1 MITGATGGI
10 GLAVARTLAREG
22 TNLVLTGR
30 NAARGE
36 EAIRAVREVNGDIAV
51 DFIQSDFASLDQV
64 ASLAQTFLRSDR
76 PLHVLVNNA
85 GIVNTSRRLTV
96 DGHEEMFAVNFL
108 AHFLLTRLLLD
119 RLKDSA
125 PARIVH
131 VSSNA
136 HAFCRGIRF
145 DDLGHA
151 HGFSTFPV
159 YGHSKLANILFSNE
173 LARRLRGS
181 RVSSNAVHPGAVATG
196 LGTNNWGIAGRLIP
210 ALIRPFMKRP
220 DEGAATVVHV
230 AGSPEL
236 EGVTGRYFQDSREVA
251 PRPWARDRDTEGR
264 LWGVSEKLL
273 LTWLQP

>member
-10 GLAVARTLAREG
+10 GLAVARMLAREG
-22 TNLVLTGR
+22 ANLVLVGR
-30 NAARGE
+30 SASRGE
-36 EAIRAVREVNGDIAV
+36 DAVRAVRGVNADIAI
-51 DFIQSDFASLDQV
+51 DFLQADFALLEEVARLARAYV
-64 ASLAQTFLRSDR
+64 ASERE
-76 PLHVLVNNA
+76 LHVLINNA
-85 GIVNTSRRLTV
+85 GVVNTARRLTV

-108 AHFLLTRLLLD
+108 AHFLLTRLLLE
-119 RLKDSA
+119 RIRESA

-145 DDLGHA
+145 EDLGHSR
-151 HGFSTFPV
+151 GFSTFPV

-173 LARRLRGS
+173 LARRLRGT

-196 LGTNNWGIAGRLIP
+196 LGTNNWGLAGRLIP

-230 AGSPEL
+230 AGSPGL
-236 EGVTGRYFQDSREVA
+236 EGVTGRYFQDSREVD
-251 PRPWARDRDTEGR
+251 PRPWARDRETEGR
-264 LWGVSEKLL
+264 LWGVSEKLVAAQ
-273 LTWLQP
+273 LQP